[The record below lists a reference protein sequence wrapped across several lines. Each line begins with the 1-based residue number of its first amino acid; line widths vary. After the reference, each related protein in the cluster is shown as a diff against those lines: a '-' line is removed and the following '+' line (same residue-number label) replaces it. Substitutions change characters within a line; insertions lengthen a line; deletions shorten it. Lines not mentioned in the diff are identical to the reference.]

1 VKNPSGPT
9 VPVVYTG
16 SVPDLFAS
24 GRDIVV
30 DGTLENGTFVAKPDS
45 MVTKC
50 PSKYTAK
57 PTTTASG

>member
-1 VKNPSGPT
+1 VKDATGTT
-9 VPVVYTG
+9 VRVVYTG

-30 DGTLENGTFVAKPDS
+30 DGKLEKGTFVAAPGT

-50 PSKYTAK
+50 PSKYSAAK
-57 PTTTASG
+57 PTPS